1 MSLFVVT
8 PRWQG
13 HGQVRLYAYHI
24 TEICP
29 RYDTLLSVFLK
40 LTVYPELCEKHS
52 GGTNVQLNFSS
63 N

>member
-8 PRWQG
+8 PRWQD

-29 RYDTLLSVFLK
+29 RYDTLLSVLQE
-40 LTVYPELCEKHS
+40 LTIYLELCEKHS
-52 GGTNVQLNFSS
+52 GGTHVQLNFGSH
-63 N
+63 

>member
-1 MSLFVVT
+1 M
-8 PRWQG
+8 
-13 HGQVRLYAYHI
+13 YAYHI

-40 LTVYPELCEKHS
+40 LTVYPELCQKHS